1 MSRRDAAGRAAVA
14 GLGAWAVFA
23 VVGVVAAGG
32 GGAPL
37 PVDRGLLAWS
47 LGHRPEV
54 ALAVAR
60 GLTATGTGA
69 VPYALVVLAGVLLG
83 RTPRLRALAAG
94 LGVVCLAV
102 GQMARYGL
110 MELATRPRPPRLDW
124 ATAASGWSF
133 PSGHTT
139 TSALTAGLL
148 IAATL
153 LRGPRGRTALC
164 VVAGCWG
171 ALVGLTRVYLGVHW
185 FTDVI
190 GGWLYAAGWLAVC
203 LYAAVRWLP
212 SDVLDGLS
220 EAGATAGEPP
230 GGAERSYS
238 GRRERPPA

>member
-1 MSRRDAAGRAAVA
+1 MA
-14 GLGAWAVFA
+14 GLCAWAVFA
-23 VVGVVAAGG
+23 VVGMVAAGG

-54 ALAVAR
+54 ALAAAR

-94 LGVVCLAV
+94 LGVVCLTV

-110 MELATRPRPPRLDW
+110 MELAARPRPPRLDW

-190 GGWLYAAGWLAVC
+190 GGWLYAAGWLAMC

-212 SDVLDGLS
+212 SDVLDALS

>member
-37 PVDRGLLAWS
+37 PVDRGLLSWS

-54 ALAVAR
+54 ALAAAR

-110 MELATRPRPPRLDW
+110 MELAARPRPPRLDW

-203 LYAAVRWLP
+203 QYAAVRWLP

-230 GGAERSYS
+230 GGADRPQAGGRS
-238 GRRERPPA
+238 RRPA

>member
-1 MSRRDAAGRAAVA
+1 MVAGRAAVV

-32 GGAPL
+32 DGAPL
-37 PVDRGLLAWS
+37 PVDRTLLSWS

-60 GLTATGTGA
+60 GVTATGTGP
-69 VPYALVVLAGVLLG
+69 VPYLLVVLAGVLLG
-83 RTPRLRALAAG
+83 RTARLRALAAG
-94 LGVVCLAV
+94 LGVVSLAV
-102 GQMARYGL
+102 GQMVRYGL
-110 MELATRPRPPRLDW
+110 MELAARPRPPRLDW

-139 TSALTAGLL
+139 TSALTAGLV

-153 LRGPRGRTALC
+153 LRAPPGRTALC

-171 ALVGLTRVYLGVHW
+171 VLVGLTRVYLGVHW

-190 GGWLYAAGWLAVC
+190 GGWLYAAGWLGVC
-203 LYAAVRWLP
+203 LYGALRWLP
-212 SDVLDGLS
+212 PDVVRGLS
-220 EAGATAGEPP
+220 GPDAAAGAPE

-238 GRRERPPA
+238 GGRDRPPA

>member
-14 GLGAWAVFA
+14 GLCAWAVFA
-23 VVGVVAAGG
+23 VVGMVAAGG

-54 ALAVAR
+54 ALAAAR

-94 LGVVCLAV
+94 LGVVCLTV

-110 MELATRPRPPRLDW
+110 MELAARPRPPRLDW

-190 GGWLYAAGWLAVC
+190 GGWLYAAGWLAMC

-212 SDVLDGLS
+212 SDVLDALS